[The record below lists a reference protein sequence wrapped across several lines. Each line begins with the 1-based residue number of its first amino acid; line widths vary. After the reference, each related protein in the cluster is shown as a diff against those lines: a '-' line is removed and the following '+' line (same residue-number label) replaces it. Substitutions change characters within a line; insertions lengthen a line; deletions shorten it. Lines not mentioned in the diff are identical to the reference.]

1 LTAVSDT
8 AAIDEAVVHLQ
19 DEQNDDHAGG
29 DNDDNDDTY

>member
-19 DEQNDDHAGG
+19 DEQNDDHAG